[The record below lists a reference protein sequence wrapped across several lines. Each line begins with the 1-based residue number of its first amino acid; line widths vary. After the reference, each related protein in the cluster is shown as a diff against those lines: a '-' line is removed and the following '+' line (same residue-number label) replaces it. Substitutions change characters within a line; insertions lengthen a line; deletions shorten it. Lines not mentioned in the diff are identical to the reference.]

1 MSKEIINTEK
11 EYLDYNPIY
20 KVNQL
25 VDGMIE
31 SVYVFYG
38 QPIIKKNEKE
48 IIKKIFT
55 QKEIESIK
63 NIYFSE
69 KQIHR
74 DDTIGIIKL
83 KVLSELKNKCSLG
96 EMYLFCQ
103 KFEYL
108 NSISIFQSLT
118 QNKKIKLTH
127 QRLEQFL
134 SNIDNSNGDSFIMP
148 EQKDEYDLNDIL
160 GMKLDGK
167 KLINKVLGQKFFII
181 ENEYPFVCDPF
192 KISEYDTLLE
202 KISRNSISTLNNN
215 LLLNTGDIENYNI
228 FLCLASDVL
237 SNIIKK
243 ELPENTTLKIYYPF
257 LYSKNIKSLDKLQS
271 SEDKLLDDDKEF
283 LNSKIFESFKTVDMF
298 YDIYKYK
305 KNDLNYF
312 KKGIK
317 FIKAIIKPKFIVKI
331 PLDVIF
337 KIIHSTEANP
347 LIKYNPSSRQENI
360 YRLYTDQIAVDGKK
374 IPYLKKATIFNLVKN
389 IGKTKSVTVFIE
401 FKNNSVNQSIYC
413 EFNENGHIT
422 ISSEFIDIVSESEID
437 EIFRNTVN
445 PIIEEVKSF
454 LEQSGYKL
462 DKFNSLNDENVEVKQ
477 LSYQTQIEI
486 SKSFNIETYKGC
498 IYSIFNNES
507 NKKKGDTTLRF
518 KRVANFNKVT
528 NQEAFILQK
537 QDEGFRGNEIIEALL
552 ENYKDD
558 LTREQ
563 AIELLK
569 KVANEIELESGVK
582 KTDIKIKDNPGFKT
596 TVLLD
601 KKTSILTITVE
612 NINDINYLLTI
623 PIYLDTIIRLTQD
636 KTSTDYPAK
645 EIKKLCS
652 KDEIED
658 IVLPDIDSLSEK
670 YVSSIEEGDIDE
682 EDISIIYKKGKNNKK
697 TALELLLGEDFEG
710 EDFEGEDIFGGEGTT
725 PISDDSVSSE
735 PQGTPPIVEEKS
747 DESTVSEQG
756 DLESFPSLEKS
767 DESIVSEQGDLESFP
782 SLEKSDE
789 SIASFKDSPVI
800 EEKSNESIASE
811 QQGTPDVIEEKSDES
826 IASEKGDL
834 ESLPSLEKSAESVVN
849 DLESLPSLEK
859 SNESIVIEPQGT
871 PDVIEEKSDESIA
884 SEEDV
889 LPIIEEKEIIIE
901 KPKEVVIQEKEDKPP
916 VKKIVNIKKKLAIES
931 DSEEEENKSLNIKK
945 KMVIE
950 SDSEEEENLEKN
962 LDGLS
967 LRSYF
972 QDRIEKYDSPLIIK
986 KDVGNFSTYSK
997 ICQSQNKRQPVILTD
1012 NELKKI
1018 NEEHK
1023 DFLRDE
1029 DVIKYGSDK
1038 NKQFNYICPRYWCL
1052 KTNSPIDPNEFE
1064 EKIENGKKVLVHPTC
1079 GKILPSDR
1087 KSKDD
1092 KIIPGHYVY
1101 EFYKEG
1107 DNKRYPGFQTD
1118 KHPKGYCLPCCFD
1131 KYNTV
1136 GRMEAKA
1143 KCSAPEDKNED
1154 EEKIKGKKEKEKEKK
1169 EKEKEEDLDEYVK
1182 GPEKFPLSSGRWGY
1196 LPVPIQKI
1204 LHEIN
1209 ADCQISKTNTNI
1221 KQNHPCL
1228 LRHGVEISE
1237 KQSFIAC
1244 ISDAIFYAREIID
1257 SDGKKT
1263 GNLAKVISI
1272 NKMREKIIKS
1282 LTIDNFIKYQ
1292 NGNLVTNFYDR
1303 NKIIDVNNLNEK
1315 YIKNVKLYS
1324 KLNMDIEADNLFYT
1338 KVISAFENFIDFL
1351 NDDDAVI
1358 DHTYLWDLVCMPNK
1372 YIFGQDGIN
1381 LVIFE
1386 IPNDDITNNVHLIC
1400 PSNHYSTEFYDASKP
1415 TLFLLKEG
1423 NYYEPIYSYTINN
1436 KKLSVKK
1443 IFSER
1448 NPHLS
1453 PSIKAVFSEIVKPF
1467 FNIICRPLRSMPPGG
1482 LPEPQIYEAKT
1493 PLFLQNLIDKINSFN
1508 IFIKDDNKKYNILK
1522 LIVNFH
1528 NKVIGILVEN
1538 PAKIKC
1544 FVPCYPSKINNDFDY
1559 VLMTDLE
1566 IWNTYDNTI
1575 EFLQGLEK
1583 RSKKKIKDEKAQE
1596 LTRIPCLPKFKIIE
1610 DELIVGILTETN
1622 QFIQLSEPISEDEI
1636 KPENNIPSF
1645 KNYMIN
1651 PTSYIVDPK
1660 KSPMVQSDVL
1670 ISTSNKVDEE
1680 RVDFIKKI
1688 KSETNFYNVFRNTIR
1703 ILLND
1708 YENNE
1713 IKDKIESEMLK
1724 EYIIYPQKLKNI
1736 SILLKNLVN
1745 DKIQFIGDD
1754 NYYKLIN
1761 EFSTCIVKDE
1771 KSCSNVPNLCA
1782 VTENGKCRLILPKNS
1797 LIAFDKI
1804 KKEYKLNEQIY
1815 FEKMSDELIRYNRIK
1830 SFMLQ
1835 PQTYL
1840 SFGNVGYNL
1849 RDNEI
1854 IMLQSLLTQEYF
1866 ENIVP
1871 VIVNKYV
1878 KQNSH
1883 DEAEPLITQPYDNVV
1898 PSLDEA
1904 IGRKHAVDCET
1915 IKKKIS
1921 SGKWNKCFPV
1931 NFKENQYGTKDNKS
1945 NYCTFMFVIEL
1956 IERKIAR
1963 KLSVN
1968 DIKKILHEEYN
1979 KYLLDFDNQIID
1991 ILILEGKK
1999 KLGDQVKSGILQF
2012 VDFITTDN
2020 YFLTTFDVWLLVQK
2034 FEIPT
2039 IFISTTKLL
2048 ETNNKEHFFIG
2059 YGNENDD
2066 FAFIVVPGISSENI
2080 PSFKLVETDTNDV
2093 FISLNKLLDCEYKVE
2108 IEKAFKNKIEID
2120 VFLREF
2126 NPKNLEKKKLK
2137 IVDSSEDEEEP
2148 VKKPKKQP
2156 KKALII
2162 ESTNSTSTVSSTP
2175 EIIINKKGKTK
2186 KTKLVGI
2193 KPKAKTKK
2201 VKSKE

>member
-1 MSKEIINTEK
+1 MSEQSVSIENIKEQIN
-11 EYLDYNPIY
+11 YNPIY
-20 KVNQL
+20 KVSQL
-25 VDGMIE
+25 VDGVVD

-38 QPIIKKNEKE
+38 RSIVKKNEKE
-48 IIKKIFT
+48 IIRTIFKP
-55 QKEIESIK
+55 QEIENIK

-69 KQIHR
+69 QQIHR
-74 DDTIGIIKL
+74 DDTIGVIKL
-83 KVLSELKNKCSLG
+83 KVLNELKKKCSLG
-96 EMYLFCQ
+96 EIYLFCQ

-108 NSISIFQSLT
+108 NSTSIFQSLT
-118 QNKKIKLTH
+118 QNKKIKLTY

-134 SNIDNSNGDSFIMP
+134 SNIDNSNGDAFIMP

-160 GMKLDGK
+160 GMNIDGK
-167 KLINKVLGQKFFII
+167 KLVNKVLGQKFFII

-192 KISEYDTLLE
+192 KVSEYDTLLE

-215 LLLNTGDIENYNI
+215 LLLNTGDIKNYNI
-228 FLCLASDVL
+228 FLCLANDVL

-257 LYSKNIKSLDKLQS
+257 LYSKNIKSFDKLQS
-271 SEDKLLDDDKEF
+271 SEAKLIVDDADF
-283 LNSKIFESFKTVDMF
+283 LNPKTLESFKTVDMF
-298 YDIYKYK
+298 YDVYKHK
-305 KNDLNYF
+305 KSELNYF

-317 FIKAIIKPKFIVKI
+317 FIKAVIKPKFTIKI

-337 KIIHSTEANP
+337 KIIHSTENNP

-374 IPYLKKATIFNLVKN
+374 IPFLKKAIIFNLIKN

-401 FKNNSVNQSIYC
+401 FKNGSSNQSIYC
-413 EFNENGHIT
+413 EFNENGYIT
-422 ISSEFIDIVSESEID
+422 ISSEFIDVVSETEID
-437 EIFRNTVN
+437 DIFRTTVN

-462 DKFNSLNDENVEVKQ
+462 DKFNSLSDENVEVKQ
-477 LSYQTQIEI
+477 LNYETQIEI
-486 SKSFNIETYKGC
+486 SKPFNIETYKGC

-507 NKKKGDTTLRF
+507 SKKKGDMTLRF
-518 KRVANFNKVT
+518 KRVSNFNKVT

-537 QDEGFRGNEIIEALL
+537 QEEGFRGNEIVDALL
-552 ENYKDD
+552 ENFKDD
-558 LTREQ
+558 LTRDQ

-612 NINDINYLLTI
+612 NINDINYLLTV

-636 KTSTDYPAK
+636 KSSTDYPAK

-652 KDEIED
+652 KDEVED
-658 IVLPDIDSLSEK
+658 IVLPDIVSSSDK
-670 YVSSIEEGDIDE
+670 YVSSIEEGDGE
-682 EDISIIYKKGKNNKK
+682 QEDITITYKKGKNNKK
-697 TALELLLGEDFEG
+697 TALELLLGDDFSDE
-710 EDFEGEDIFGGEGTT
+710 EIFGGEGT
-725 PISDDSVSSE
+725 PSSSE
-735 PQGTPPIVEEKS
+735 KE
-747 DESTVSEQG
+747 
-756 DLESFPSLEKS
+756 
-767 DESIVSEQGDLESFP
+767 
-782 SLEKSDE
+782 
-789 SIASFKDSPVI
+789 DSG
-800 EEKSNESIASE
+800 S
-811 QQGTPDVIEEKSDES
+811 S

-834 ESLPSLEKSAESVVN
+834 GSDEIVIEKLKEDSGSSVASDLVSPIPSLEDSGESIPSETG
-849 DLESLPSLEK
+849 DLGSLVPSLED
-859 SNESIVIEPQGT
+859 SEESIPSETGDLVSPIVIEKPEENIAI
-871 PDVIEEKSDESIA
+871 DVEELEEESVDA
-884 SEEDV
+884 E
-889 LPIIEEKEIIIE
+889 PIKPVEII
-901 KPKEVVIQEKEDKPP
+901 KPT
-916 VKKIVNIKKKLAIES
+916 KKI
-931 DSEEEENKSLNIKK
+931 
-945 KMVIE
+945 VIE
-950 SDSEEEENLEKN
+950 SDSESDEEEKPLNPKLQKKVVIESDSESDEENIEKN
-962 LDGLS
+962 LDGIS

-972 QDRIEKYDSPLIIK
+972 QDKIEKYDSPLIIK
-986 KDVGNFSTYSK
+986 KDVGNYSTYSK
-997 ICQSQNKRQPVILTD
+997 ICQSQHKRQPVILTD
-1012 NELKKI
+1012 SELAKI
-1018 NEEHK
+1018 NEEHEG
-1023 DFLRDE
+1023 FLRDE

-1107 DNKRYPGFQTD
+1107 ENKRYPGFQTD

-1143 KCSAPEDKNED
+1143 KCSAPSKDEDED
-1154 EEKIKGKKEKEKEKK
+1154 EEDEAKLKDKKDKKERKAQ
-1169 EKEKEEDLDEYVK
+1169 EKEEELDEYVK

-1244 ISDAIFYAREIID
+1244 ISDAIFYAREILD

-1282 LTIDNFIKYQ
+1282 LTIDNFILYQ
-1292 NGNLVTNFYDR
+1292 NGNLVTDFYDP
-1303 NKIIDVNNLNEK
+1303 NKEIDMNNLNEK
-1315 YIKNVKLYS
+1315 YTKNVKLYS
-1324 KLNMDIEADNLFYT
+1324 KLDMSVEINKLFYK

-1351 NDDDAVI
+1351 NDGDAVI

-1386 IPNDDITNNVHLIC
+1386 IPNDDITNNVQMVC

-1436 KKLSVKK
+1436 NKLSVKK

-1467 FNIICRPLRSMPPGG
+1467 LDIMCRPLRSMPPGG
-1482 LPEPQIYEAKT
+1482 LLPPKVYKAKT
-1493 PLFLQNLIDKINSFN
+1493 PLLLHNLVDKIQDYVGY
-1508 IFIKDDNKKYNILK
+1508 KILK
-1522 LIVNFH
+1522 LVVNFH

-1538 PAKIKC
+1538 PSKING
-1544 FVPCYPSKINNDFDY
+1544 FVPCYPSKIEKKFKEEIDY
-1559 VLMTDLE
+1559 VFMTDLDL
-1566 IWNTYDNTI
+1566 WNTYDNTI

-1583 RSKKKIKDEKAQE
+1583 RSKKKRPSPD
-1596 LTRIPCLPKFKIIE
+1596 IPCAPAFKIIE

-1622 QFIQLSEPISEDEI
+1622 QFIQLSKPITEGEI
-1636 KPENNIPSF
+1636 NPKNNIPSF

-1660 KSPMVQSDVL
+1660 VTPMVQSDT
-1670 ISTSNKVDEE
+1670 IITTTNKVDEE
-1680 RVDFIKKI
+1680 RVDYVKKI
-1688 KSETNFYNVFRNTIR
+1688 KLETNFYNVFRNTIR

-1708 YENNE
+1708 YENNK
-1713 IKDKIESEMLK
+1713 IKTKIEIEMLN
-1724 EYIIYPQKLKNI
+1724 EYLIYSQKLKHIAN
-1736 SILLKNLVN
+1736 LLKILVD
-1745 DKIQFIGDD
+1745 DKIKFIGDN
-1754 NYYKLIN
+1754 NYYKLID
-1761 EFSTCIVKDE
+1761 EVSTCIVKDE
-1771 KSCSNVPNLCA
+1771 NSCSKSPNLCA

-1804 KKEYKLNEQIY
+1804 TKDYKLNEQIY

-1871 VIVNKYV
+1871 VIINKYV
-1878 KQNSH
+1878 KYNSY
-1883 DEAEPLITQPYDNVV
+1883 DEAEPIISQPYDNVM
-1898 PSLDEA
+1898 PSLDAA
-1904 IGRKHAVDCET
+1904 IGRKNTSECQT
-1915 IKKKIS
+1915 TKKKIG
-1921 SGKWNKCFPV
+1921 SGKWNKCFPD
-1931 NFKENQYGTKDNKS
+1931 NFKEIQYGIKDNKS
-1945 NYCTFMFVIEL
+1945 NYCTFIFIIEL
-1956 IERKIAR
+1956 IERKIAK

-1968 DIKKILHEEYN
+1968 DIKKVLHEEYI
-1979 KYLLDFDNQIID
+1979 KYFEDFSGQIID
-1991 ILILEGKK
+1991 ILISEGKK
-1999 KLGDQVKSGILQF
+1999 KLGDQVKSGILPF

-2020 YFLTTFDVWLLVQK
+2020 YFLTTFDLWLLIKK

-2048 ETNNKEHFFIG
+2048 ETNNKTNFFIG
-2059 YGNENDD
+2059 YGKANDD
-2066 FAFIVVPGISSENI
+2066 FAFIVVPGVSPENV
-2080 PSFKLVETDTNDV
+2080 PAFKLIETNKNDV
-2093 FISLNKLLDCEYKVE
+2093 FISIDKLIDCEYK
-2108 IEKAFKNKIEID
+2108 IEINENLKNETIIIID
-2120 VFLREF
+2120 EFLREF
-2126 NPKNLEKKKLK
+2126 NSKKLGKKK
-2137 IVDSSEDEEEP
+2137 IIIEEDNENEEEEP
-2148 VKKPKKQP
+2148 VKKQKKPTKKQ
-2156 KKALII
+2156 LII
-2162 ESTNSTSTVSSTP
+2162 ESTSPVSS
-2175 EIIINKKGKTK
+2175 EEFVIKKKGKTK

-2193 KPKAKTKK
+2193 KPKTKK
-2201 VKSKE
+2201 NK

>member
-1 MSKEIINTEK
+1 MSEHSVSIENIKEQINYT
-11 EYLDYNPIY
+11 PIY
-20 KVNQL
+20 KINQL
-25 VDGMIE
+25 VDGDID

-55 QKEIESIK
+55 EQEIENIK

-69 KQIHR
+69 QQIHR

-83 KVLSELKNKCSLG
+83 KLLNELKKKCSLG
-96 EMYLFCQ
+96 EIYLFCQ

-108 NSISIFQSLT
+108 NAISIFQSLT

-134 SNIDNSNGDSFIMP
+134 SNIDNSNGDAFIMP
-148 EQKDEYDLNDIL
+148 EQKDEYDLNDII

-167 KLINKVLGQKFFII
+167 KLVNKVLGQKFFII
-181 ENEYPFVCDPF
+181 ENEYPFVCNPF
-192 KISEYDTLLE
+192 KISAYDALLE

-215 LLLNTGDIENYNI
+215 LLLNTGEIFLNNI
-228 FLCLASDVL
+228 FFCSANDVL
-237 SNIIKK
+237 SNIVKK
-243 ELPENTTLKIYYPF
+243 DLSENTTLKIYYPF
-257 LYSKNIKSLDKLQS
+257 LYSKNIKSLERLQASESKLI
-271 SEDKLLDDDKEF
+271 DDDKEF
-283 LNSKIFESFKTVDMF
+283 LNTKTFESFKTIDMF
-298 YDIYKYK
+298 YDIYKHK
-305 KNDLNYF
+305 KSDLNYL

-317 FIKAIIKPKFIVKI
+317 FIKAVIKPNFIVKI

-337 KIIHSTEANP
+337 KIIHSTEINP

-360 YRLYTDQIAVDGKK
+360 YRLYTDQVAVDGKK
-374 IPYLKKATIFNLVKN
+374 IPYLKKATIFNLIKN

-401 FKNNSVNQSIYC
+401 FKNGSNNQTIYC
-413 EFNENGHIT
+413 EFNENGYIT
-422 ISSEFIDIVSESEID
+422 ISSEFINAVSETEID
-437 EIFRNTVN
+437 DIFRNNVN

-462 DKFNSLNDENVEVKQ
+462 DKFNSLNDENIEVKQ
-477 LSYQTQIEI
+477 LNYETQIEI
-486 SKSFNIETYKGC
+486 SKPFNIETYKGC

-507 NKKKGDTTLRF
+507 SKKKGDMTLRF

-528 NQEAFILQK
+528 SQEAFILQK
-537 QDEGFRGNEIIEALL
+537 QEEGFRGNEIINALL
-552 ENYKDD
+552 ENFRDD
-558 LTREQ
+558 LTRDK

-596 TVLLD
+596 TILLD
-601 KKTSILTITVE
+601 KKTSIITIAVE
-612 NINDINYLLTI
+612 NINDINYLLTL

-658 IVLPDIDSLSEK
+658 IILPDIDTSSEK
-670 YVSSIEEGDIDE
+670 YVSSIEEGSISE
-682 EDISIIYKKGKNNKK
+682 EDVSITYKKRKNNKK
-697 TALELLLGEDFEG
+697 TALELLLGEDFE
-710 EDFEGEDIFGGEGTT
+710 EEDIFGGEHT
-725 PISDDSVSSE
+725 PSDKEEDSGS
-735 PQGTPPIVEEKS
+735 
-747 DESTVSEQG
+747 
-756 DLESFPSLEKS
+756 
-767 DESIVSEQGDLESFP
+767 
-782 SLEKSDE
+782 
-789 SIASFKDSPVI
+789 
-800 EEKSNESIASE
+800 
-811 QQGTPDVIEEKSDES
+811 S

-834 ESLPSLEKSAESVVN
+834 GSEEIIIDKPKENIDVQVEELKDEKIKEDSGSSVISEPVNLGTPSDKEEDSGSSIASDLGSLLPSLEDSGESVASEKGDLGSEEIVIDKPKENIDVQVEELKDEKIKEDSSSSVISEPVN
-849 DLESLPSLEK
+849 LGTPSDKEEDSGSSIASDLGSLLPSLED
-859 SNESIVIEPQGT
+859 SGESVASEKGDLGSEEIVIDKPKEN
-871 PDVIEEKSDESIA
+871 VVLEVEELEEKKPE
-884 SEEDV
+884 
-889 LPIIEEKEIIIE
+889 PIKQVEVKPAKKIIIE
-901 KPKEVVIQEKEDKPP
+901 SDSESEEETKPLKKKP
-916 VKKIVNIKKKLAIES
+916 IKKVAIES
-931 DSEEEENKSLNIKK
+931 DS
-945 KMVIE
+945 
-950 SDSEEEENLEKN
+950 DSEEENIEKN
-962 LDGLS
+962 LDGIS

-972 QDRIEKYDSPLIIK
+972 QDKIEKYDSPLIIK
-986 KDVGNFSTYSK
+986 KDVGNYSTYSK

-1012 NELKKI
+1012 TELKKI

-1023 DFLRDE
+1023 GFLRDE

-1038 NKQFNYICPRYWCL
+1038 NNQFNYICPRYWCL

-1107 DNKRYPGFQTD
+1107 ENKRYPGFQTD
-1118 KHPKGYCLPCCFD
+1118 KHPKGFCLPCCFD

-1143 KCSAPEDKNED
+1143 KCSAPSEDKDED
-1154 EEKIKGKKEKEKEKK
+1154 EDKDKDKDEKIKEKVKKEKD
-1169 EKEKEEDLDEYVK
+1169 EDLDEYVK
-1182 GPEKFPLSSGRWGY
+1182 GPEKFPLSPGRWGY
-1196 LPVPIQKI
+1196 LPIPIQKI

-1228 LRHGVEISE
+1228 LRHGVEVSE
-1237 KQSFIAC
+1237 RQSFIAC
-1244 ISDAIFYAREIID
+1244 ISDAVFYAREILD

-1272 NKMREKIIKS
+1272 VKMREKIIKS

-1292 NGNLVTNFYDR
+1292 NGNLVSDFYDP
-1303 NKIIDVNNLNEK
+1303 NKNIDMNNLNEK
-1315 YIKNVKLYS
+1315 YTKNVKLYS
-1324 KLNMDIEADNLFYT
+1324 KLNMSIEADNLFYK
-1338 KVISAFENFIDFL
+1338 KVISAFENFINFL
-1351 NDDDAVI
+1351 SDDDAII
-1358 DHTYLWDLVCMPNK
+1358 DHTYLWDLVCMSNK

-1386 IPNDDITNNVHLIC
+1386 IPNDDITSNVQLVC

-1436 KKLSVKK
+1436 RKLSIKK
-1443 IFSER
+1443 VFSER

-1453 PSIKAVFSEIVKPF
+1453 SSMKAVFSEIVKPF
-1467 FNIICRPLRSMPPGG
+1467 FNLMCKPQPSMPTEGLPLPKVYTAKRPL
-1482 LPEPQIYEAKT
+1482 L
-1493 PLFLQNLIDKINSFN
+1493 LHNLVDKIQGYEGY
-1508 IFIKDDNKKYNILK
+1508 KILK
-1522 LIVNFH
+1522 LVVNFH
-1528 NKVIGILVEN
+1528 NKVIGVLVEN
-1538 PAKIKC
+1538 PLKIKG
-1544 FVPCYPSKINNDFDY
+1544 FVPCYPSRIENNFKEDIDY

-1566 IWNTYDNTI
+1566 LWNTYDNTI
-1575 EFLQGLEK
+1575 EFLKGLEK
-1583 RSKKKIKDEKAQE
+1583 RSKKKRPSPD
-1596 LTRIPCLPKFKIIE
+1596 IPCAPAFKVME
-1610 DELIVGILTETN
+1610 DDEVIVGILTETN
-1622 QFIQLSEPISEDEI
+1622 QFIQLSEPITEGEI

-1645 KNYMIN
+1645 KNSN
-1651 PTSYIVDPK
+1651 YIVNK
-1660 KSPMVQSDVL
+1660 ETRPMVQSDVL

-1680 RVDFIKKI
+1680 RVDFVKKI
-1688 KSETNFYNVFRNTIR
+1688 KFETNFYNVFRNTIR

-1708 YENNE
+1708 YENNKIKEQIE
-1713 IKDKIESEMLK
+1713 IEMLK
-1724 EYIIYPQKLKNI
+1724 EYLIYSQKLKNI
-1736 SILLKNLVN
+1736 TDLLKTLVD

-1754 NYYKLIN
+1754 NYYKLID
-1761 EFSTCIVKDE
+1761 EVSTCIVKD
-1771 KSCSNVPNLCA
+1771 KNSCSKSPNLCA
-1782 VTENGKCRLILPKNS
+1782 VTENGKCRLILPRKS
-1797 LIAFDKI
+1797 LIAFDKT
-1804 KKEYKLNEQIY
+1804 KKEYKLNEPIY

-1840 SFGNVGYNL
+1840 SFGNIGYNL

-1854 IMLQSLLTQEYF
+1854 IMLQSLLTQDYF
-1866 ENIVP
+1866 ENIIP

-1878 KQNSH
+1878 KQISY

-1898 PSLDEA
+1898 PSLNEA
-1904 IGRKHAVDCET
+1904 IGRKHTDVCPT
-1915 IKKKIS
+1915 LKKKIG
-1921 SGKWNKCFPV
+1921 SGKWNKCFPDA
-1931 NFKENQYGTKDNKS
+1931 FKEIQYGTKGNKS
-1945 NYCTFMFVIEL
+1945 NYCTFIFIIDL
-1956 IERKIAR
+1956 IERKIAK
-1963 KLSVN
+1963 KLVVN
-1968 DIKKILHEEYN
+1968 DIKKILYEEYS
-1979 KYLLDFDNQIID
+1979 KYLVKFGSQIID
-1991 ILILEGKK
+1991 ILITEGKQNF
-1999 KLGDQVKSGILQF
+1999 GRQVKGDNLSFI
-2012 VDFITTDN
+2012 DFITTNN
-2020 YFLTTFDVWLLVQK
+2020 YFLTAFDLWLLVQK

-2066 FAFIVVPGISSENI
+2066 FAFVVVPGVSPENV
-2080 PSFKLVETDTNDV
+2080 PSFKLIEADNNDV
-2093 FISLNKLLDCEYKVE
+2093 FISLNKLLKCEYKIK
-2108 IEKAFKNKIEID
+2108 IEEAFKNKIVVE

-2137 IVDSSEDEEEP
+2137 IEDSSQDEEEDEAVKP
-2148 VKKPKKQP
+2148 KAKKAKKP
-2156 KKALII
+2156 LII
-2162 ESTNSTSTVSSTP
+2162 ESSSPVSSEEAVTK
-2175 EIIINKKGKTK
+2175 KKGKTK

-2193 KPKAKTKK
+2193 KPKTKK
-2201 VKSKE
+2201 NK

>member
-1 MSKEIINTEK
+1 MSIQSIAIEKNKEQI
-11 EYLDYNPIY
+11 DYNPIY

-25 VDGMIE
+25 VDGVVD

-38 QPIIKKNEKE
+38 KPIVKKNEKE
-48 IIKKIFT
+48 IIRKIF
-55 QKEIESIK
+55 KPEEIERIK

-69 KQIHR
+69 QQIHR
-74 DDTIGIIKL
+74 DDTIGVIKL
-83 KVLSELKNKCSLG
+83 KVLNELKKKCSLG
-96 EMYLFCQ
+96 EIYLFCQ

-108 NSISIFQSLT
+108 NSIAIFQSLT
-118 QNKKIKLTH
+118 QNNKIKLTQ
-127 QRLEQFL
+127 QRVEQFL
-134 SNIDNSNGDSFIMP
+134 SNIDNSSGDAFIMP

-160 GMKLDGK
+160 SMNIDGEKLV
-167 KLINKVLGQKFFII
+167 NKVLGQKFFII

-192 KISEYDTLLE
+192 KITGYDTLIE

-228 FLCLASDVL
+228 FLCLANDVL

-271 SEDKLLDDDKEF
+271 SEAKLIDDDTEF
-283 LNSKIFESFKTVDMF
+283 LNQKTLESFKTVDMF
-298 YDIYKYK
+298 YDVYKYK
-305 KNDLNYF
+305 KTDLNYL

-317 FIKAIIKPKFIVKI
+317 FIKAVIKPKFTVKI

-337 KIIHSTEANP
+337 KIIHSTETNP

-360 YRLYTDQIAVDGKK
+360 YRLYTDQIAADGKK
-374 IPYLKKATIFNLVKN
+374 IPFLKKAIIFNLIKN

-401 FKNNSVNQSIYC
+401 FKNGSSNQSIYC
-413 EFNENGHIT
+413 EFNENGYIT
-422 ISSEFIDIVSESEID
+422 ISSEFIDVVSETEID
-437 EIFRNTVN
+437 DIFRTTVN
-445 PIIEEVKSF
+445 PIIEEVKNF

-462 DKFNSLNDENVEVKQ
+462 AKFNSLNDENVEVRQ
-477 LSYQTQIEI
+477 LNYETQIEI
-486 SKSFNIETYKGC
+486 SKPFNIETYKGC
-498 IYSIFNNES
+498 VYSIFNNES
-507 NKKKGDTTLRF
+507 SKKKGDMTLRF

-537 QDEGFRGNEIIEALL
+537 QEEGFRGNEIVDALL
-552 ENYKDD
+552 DNFKDD

-563 AIELLK
+563 AIELLR

-612 NINDINYLLTI
+612 NINDINYLLTV

-658 IVLPDIDSLSEK
+658 IVLPDIGSSLDS
-670 YVSSIEEGDIDE
+670 YVSSIEEGKGESEGEE
-682 EDISIIYKKGKNNKK
+682 EDIKITYKKGNNNKK
-697 TALELLLGEDFEG
+697 TALELLLGDDFG
-710 EDFEGEDIFGGEGTT
+710 EEFFGGEGTGS
-725 PISDDSVSSE
+725 SDNSS
-735 PQGTPPIVEEKS
+735 GS
-747 DESTVSEQG
+747 
-756 DLESFPSLEKS
+756 
-767 DESIVSEQGDLESFP
+767 
-782 SLEKSDE
+782 
-789 SIASFKDSPVI
+789 
-800 EEKSNESIASE
+800 SIASE
-811 QQGTPDVIEEKSDES
+811 LGDLGSPIVIEKPKPKVNPTPTQKPKDDSESSLDIEKDDSGS
-826 IASEKGDL
+826 
-834 ESLPSLEKSAESVVN
+834 SLVPSLEDSGESIPSETG
-849 DLESLPSLEK
+849 DLGSLVPSLED
-859 SNESIVIEPQGT
+859 SGDSIPSETGDLGSAIAIEKP
-871 PDVIEEKSDESIA
+871 EEKQNVVLQV
-884 SEEDV
+884 EE
-889 LPIIEEKEIIIE
+889 LEGE
-901 KPKEVVIQEKEDKPP
+901 KPKEVGVVQAEAALDFDTKPAEDLDVDISPLEDLEEESGSSEGVVPP
-916 VKKIVNIKKKLAIES
+916 TVVNTKKKIMIES
-931 DSEEEENKSLNIKK
+931 DSESDEEEEEKK
-945 KMVIE
+945 KPLKEVKTTKKVVIE
-950 SDSEEEENLEKN
+950 SDSESDEENIEKN
-962 LDGLS
+962 LDGIS

-972 QDRIEKYDSPLIIK
+972 QDKIEKHDAPLIIK
-986 KDVGNFSTYSK
+986 KDIGNYSSYSK
-997 ICQSQNKRQPVILTD
+997 ICQSTTKRQPVILTD
-1012 NELKKI
+1012 AELEKI
-1018 NEEHK
+1018 NEEHPR
-1023 DFLRDE
+1023 FLRDE

-1064 EKIENGKKVLVHPTC
+1064 ERIENGKKILVHPTC

-1101 EFYKEG
+1101 EFYKDGE
-1107 DNKRYPGFQTD
+1107 NKRYPGFQTD
-1118 KHPKGYCLPCCFD
+1118 KHPKGFCLPCCFD

-1143 KCSAPEDKNED
+1143 KCTTPSKDEDDADDDD
-1154 EEKIKGKKEKEKEKK
+1154 EVKLKSKKEKEKK
-1169 EKEKEEDLDEYVK
+1169 EQKAQDKEEELDEYVK

-1228 LRHGVEISE
+1228 LRHGVEINE

-1244 ISDAIFYAREIID
+1244 ISDAVFYAREILD

-1263 GNLAKVISI
+1263 GKLAKVISI
-1272 NKMREKIIKS
+1272 DKMREKIIKS

-1292 NGNLVTNFYDR
+1292 NGNLVTDFYDP
-1303 NKIIDVNNLNEK
+1303 NKEIDVNNLNEK
-1315 YIKNVKLYS
+1315 YTKNVKIYS
-1324 KLNMDIEADNLFYT
+1324 KLNMSVETDKLFYT
-1338 KVISAFENFIDFL
+1338 KVVSAFENFIDFL
-1351 NDDDAVI
+1351 KDSDAVI
-1358 DHTYLWDLVCMPNK
+1358 DHTYLWDLVSMQNK

-1386 IPNDDITNNVHLIC
+1386 IPNDDITNNVQMVC

-1443 IFSER
+1443 LFSER

-1467 FNIICRPLRSMPPGG
+1467 LDIMCRPLRSMPPGG
-1482 LPEPQIYEAKT
+1482 LLPPKVYTAKT
-1493 PLFLQNLIDKINSFN
+1493 PLLLHNLVDKIQ
-1508 IFIKDDNKKYNILK
+1508 DYVGYNILK
-1522 LIVNFH
+1522 LVVNFH

-1538 PAKIKC
+1538 PSKITG
-1544 FVPCYPSKINNDFDY
+1544 FVPCYPSKIENNFKEEIDY
-1559 VLMTDLE
+1559 VFMTDLS

-1583 RSKKKIKDEKAQE
+1583 RSKKKRPSPD
-1596 LTRIPCLPKFKIIE
+1596 IPCAPAFKIIE

-1622 QFIQLSEPISEDEI
+1622 QFIQLSQPISEDEI
-1636 KPENNIPSF
+1636 NPKNNIPSF

-1660 KSPMVQSDVL
+1660 INPMVQSDTI
-1670 ISTSNKVDEE
+1670 ISTTNKVDEE
-1680 RVDFIKKI
+1680 RVDYVKKI
-1688 KSETNFYNVFRNTIR
+1688 KAETNFYNVFRNTIR

-1708 YENNE
+1708 YKNNE
-1713 IKDKIESEMLK
+1713 LKVSIESVLSNEFLT
-1724 EYIIYPQKLKNI
+1724 YSQKLK
-1736 SILLKNLVN
+1736 
-1745 DKIQFIGDD
+1745 KITDMFLEDFKELIDDTFLFNGND
-1754 NYYKLIN
+1754 NYYKLID
-1761 EFSTCIVKDE
+1761 EVSTCIVKDE
-1771 KSCSNVPNLCA
+1771 NSCRKESNLCA
-1782 VTENGKCRLILPKNS
+1782 VTENGKCRLILPEKS
-1797 LIAFDKI
+1797 LIALDKST
-1804 KKEYKLNEQIY
+1804 KEYKLNKPIY
-1815 FEKMSDELIRYNRIK
+1815 FQKMADELIRYNRIK
-1830 SFMLQ
+1830 SFMFQ

-1871 VIVNKYV
+1871 VVINKYV
-1878 KQNSH
+1878 KHISY
-1883 DEAEPLITQPYDNVV
+1883 DEAEPIISQPYDNEV
-1898 PSLDEA
+1898 PSLDAA
-1904 IGRKHAVDCET
+1904 IGRKNTNECKT
-1915 IKKKIS
+1915 TKKKIG
-1921 SGKWNKCFPV
+1921 SGKWNKCFPES
-1931 NFKENQYGTKDNKS
+1931 FKEIQYGTKDNKS
-1945 NYCTFMFVIEL
+1945 NYCTFIFIIEL
-1956 IERKIAR
+1956 IERKIAK

-1968 DIKKILHEEYN
+1968 DVKKVLHEEYI
-1979 KYLLDFDNQIID
+1979 KYFEDFGNQIID

-1999 KLGDQVKSGILQF
+1999 KLGDQVKSGILPF

-2020 YFLTTFDVWLLVQK
+2020 YFLTTFDLWLLIKK

-2048 ETNNKEHFFIG
+2048 ETNNKDHFFIG
-2059 YGNENDD
+2059 YGKENDD
-2066 FAFIVVPGISSENI
+2066 FVFIVVPGVSPENI
-2080 PSFKLVETDTNDV
+2080 PAFKLIETNSNDV
-2093 FISLNKLLDCEYKVE
+2093 FISLDKLIDCEYKSE
-2108 IEKAFKNKIEID
+2108 IIESLKNENLISID
-2120 VFLREF
+2120 EFLREF
-2126 NPKNLEKKKLK
+2126 NPKNFGKKKL
-2137 IVDSSEDEEEP
+2137 IVEEDSENENEEP
-2148 VKKPKKQP
+2148 VKKTKKQP
-2156 KKALII
+2156 KKSLII
-2162 ESTNSTSTVSSTP
+2162 ESSSSVSS
-2175 EIIINKKGKTK
+2175 EEFVINKKKKTK

-2193 KPKAKTKK
+2193 KPKTKK
-2201 VKSKE
+2201 NK